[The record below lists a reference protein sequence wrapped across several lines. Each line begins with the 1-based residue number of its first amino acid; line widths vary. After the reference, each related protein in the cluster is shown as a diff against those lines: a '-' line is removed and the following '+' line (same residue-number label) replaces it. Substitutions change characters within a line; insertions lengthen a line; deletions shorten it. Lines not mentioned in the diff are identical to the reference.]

1 MSKLWLGSFCP
12 TLLVSEFWE
21 SLHCRLTWC
30 WYLVWR
36 IWLRLLRT
44 NGVRLCVSI
53 SHYSGLG
60 ARMSECFLCCYFKT
74 WLRLVLFS
82 LILVKSWRRLCNGWS
97 GIFFTFSPCVRSLS
111 FLRESIGS
119 TPAVFCMVAMGVLFI
134 VCIVY
139 NKIVVQF
146 VATINILT
154 QHLNRNVYVPIQPFK
169 SYTVF
174 EINFF
179 TQLHVVGK
187 INYSN
192 VYVWKRTAL
201 NYWTNV

>member
-1 MSKLWLGSFCP
+1 MGIKASMS
-12 TLLVSEFWE
+12 VS
-21 SLHCRLTWC
+21 
-30 WYLVWR
+30 
-36 IWLRLLRT
+36 
-44 NGVRLCVSI
+44 
-53 SHYSGLG
+53 
-60 ARMSECFLCCYFKT
+60 FLCYSFKT

-82 LILVKSWRRLCNGWS
+82 LFLVKSCSRLCNGWS
-97 GIFFTFSPCVRSLS
+97 GIFFTFSPCVRSLA

-139 NKIVVQF
+139 YKIVVQF

-154 QHLNRNVYVPIQPFK
+154 QHLNLNVYVPIQPFK

-179 TQLHVVGK
+179 TQLHIVGK

-192 VYVWKRTAL
+192 VYV
-201 NYWTNV
+201 